1 MNSELEKIIEECITD
16 LERSQWDG
24 YDGAAYAAGYL
35 HDYPEL
41 RKLLLVIAGMY
52 SALDD

>member
-1 MNSELEKIIEECITD
+1 MTDELKETIEECISD
-16 LERSQWDG
+16 LERSRWDG

-41 RKLLLVIAGMY
+41 RKLMLIIAGMY
-52 SALDD
+52 SALDE